1 MAAWIDKARSSPNC
15 FITVLHFSQMRM
27 GFESVGFKASFAPSD
42 AMIAAP
48 VLPIGDREAAYA
60 AHSMRCSVSVAA
72 AMIKGA
78 SCRDR
83 PGRSGITYS
92 RVVRVWL
99 GYLGFLGYLT
109 GSIFPAQTIAVPK
122 LDGIAAG

>member
-1 MAAWIDKARSSPNC
+1 
-15 FITVLHFSQMRM
+15 M
-27 GFESVGFKASFAPSD
+27 GFEFAGFKASFASSD

-60 AHSMRCSVSVAA
+60 ARSMRCSVSVAA
-72 AMIKGA
+72 VMIKSA

-83 PGRSGITYS
+83 RRPIGVIPGLFGSGWATWS
-92 RVVRVWL
+92 F
-99 GYLGFLGYLT
+99 LGFLGYLA

-122 LDGIAAG
+122 PDGIAAG